1 MIRFTLAGA
10 AVGKQRVRFVRATGR
25 AFTPE
30 KTVSYEGRLAHA
42 ASVAMAGSP
51 PFEGPVVLEVD
62 IYVAVPKSKSKK
74 WKAAALAG
82 EIRPT
87 TKPDIDNIIK
97 SAADGLNLI
106 VWIDDSQ
113 IVQLQTA
120 KFYSDAPRLEIAV
133 RKLGEPTEGIFS

>member
-1 MIRFTLAGA
+1 
-10 AVGKQRVRFVRATGR
+10 
-25 AFTPE
+25 
-30 KTVSYEGRLAHA
+30 
-42 ASVAMAGSP
+42 MAGSP

>member
-30 KTVSYEGRLAHA
+30 KTVNYEGRLAHA
-42 ASVAMAGSP
+42 AQQAMAGRP
-51 PFEGPVVLEVD
+51 PLEGPVAVEAN
-62 IYVAVPKSKSKK
+62 IYVAVPASKSKK

-87 TKPDIDNIIK
+87 TKPDIDNVIK

-120 KFYSDAPRLEIAV
+120 KFYSEAPRLEIAV
-133 RKLGEPTEGIFS
+133 RRLNEPTEDIFS